1 MKAWFSDKLPDHW
14 VKSIGKYNV
23 PYLHEYST
31 NFEAFHDTPIQA
43 PGARE
48 IFLVVNGTKRG
59 FPDLDT
65 FIAMKFDLSQV
76 KQVHHIIVQS
86 IPLGDPLPHLSIEE

>member
-1 MKAWFSDKLPDHW
+1 MKAWYSDRLPDHW
-14 VKSIGKYNV
+14 VKSMNKHNI

-31 NFEAFHDTPIQA
+31 SFEPLHNTPIQA

-48 IFLVVNGTKRG
+48 IFLVINGTKHG

-76 KQVHHIIVQS
+76 KQVSHVIMQS
-86 IPLGDPLPHLSIEE
+86 IPTGDPLQHLNL